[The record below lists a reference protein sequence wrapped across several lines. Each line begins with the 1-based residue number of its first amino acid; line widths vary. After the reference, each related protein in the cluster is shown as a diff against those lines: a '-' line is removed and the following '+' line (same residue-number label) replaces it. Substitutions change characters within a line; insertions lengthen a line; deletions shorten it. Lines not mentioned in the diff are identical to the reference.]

1 VQGDRITAAGPRAR
15 VQVPQGATVVD
26 ATGKSMI
33 PGLVDAHYHLNQ
45 PADEMKRLFLVSLH
59 WGVTTFRVTGNDKRE
74 AVPLYHAVQRGEVPG
89 PRVYTAGQGFS
100 VNGPYADA
108 PVFRPKSPEEARENV
123 RDLKLQRVDFLKLWM
138 TNPKFPPDVVAAII
152 DEAMKQAIPVV
163 SHVTDQ
169 DSLRQLADQGVTDF
183 MHEPTDKPITP
194 ELIAY
199 MKAHRLSFVPTIANG
214 ESGYYYVEH
223 PEFLNMG
230 PKLDGFYARGRAR
243 LTDAAYRKTTLE
255 DPNLPMRKQRIK
267 DMLPFVKL
275 MHDNG
280 IRVIVGTDGGA
291 EASQT
296 TPIGHSTH
304 REVQLFVEAGVP
316 VVAAI
321 RDATLD
327 AARVLERTENPSY
340 GSVQAGKA
348 ADLVLLAGDPTVD
361 ILNLDKI
368 TMVMRSGKWVD

>member
-1 VQGDRITAAGPRAR
+1 VQKGD
-15 VQVPQGATVVD
+15 
-26 ATGKSMI
+26 
-33 PGLVDAHYHLNQ
+33 
-45 PADEMKRLFLVSLH
+45 
-59 WGVTTFRVTGNDKRE
+59 
-74 AVPLYHAVQRGEVPG
+74 VPG

-138 TNPKFPPDVVAAII
+138 TNPKFPPEVVTAII
-152 DEAMKQAIPVV
+152 DEAKKQAIPVV
-163 SHVTDQ
+163 THVTDQ
-169 DSLRQLADQGVTDF
+169 DSLHQLAEQGVTDF

-199 MKAHRLSFVPTIANG
+199 MKARHLSFVPTIANG

-223 PEFLNMG
+223 PELLNMG
-230 PKLDGFYARGRAR
+230 PTLDGFYARGRAR
-243 LTDAAYRKTTLE
+243 LTDPAYRKTTLE

-280 IRVIVGTDGGA
+280 IRVITGTDGGA

-316 VVAAI
+316 VVTAI

-327 AARVLERTENPSY
+327 AARVLERTENPGY
-340 GSVQAGKA
+340 GSVQAGKT
-348 ADLVLLAGDPTVD
+348 ADLVLLDGDPTAD
-361 ILNLDKI
+361 IYNIDKI
-368 TMVMRSGKWVD
+368 SRVMRAGRWVD